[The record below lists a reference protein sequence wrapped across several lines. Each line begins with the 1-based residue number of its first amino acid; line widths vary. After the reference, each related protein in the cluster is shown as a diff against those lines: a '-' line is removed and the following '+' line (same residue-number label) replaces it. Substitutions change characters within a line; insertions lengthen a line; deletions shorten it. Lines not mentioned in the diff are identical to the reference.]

1 MLEPR
6 EVKVSRGFLGG
17 NGTERSLTYPV
28 LTPVCTVKMPDLI
41 ITLDDTIL
49 MGYHSCDD
57 QTLQMQRDE
66 VDIQWPFLQE
76 AAAEHTTDS

>member
-1 MLEPR
+1 MATDVFPVHFR
-6 EVKVSRGFLGG
+6 NPCRPSRSTLSRCVDTCLHSEDVG
-17 NGTERSLTYPV
+17 
-28 LTPVCTVKMPDLI
+28 LI